1 MSPDEMRAEG
11 NDSPEPSPQEE
22 KILDTGAEE
31 VEEYTPPEPEGGEVE
46 EPEGNSA
53 LGEELSPPTEP
64 SRMKRFLLTVL
75 RWAVLVAIL
84 FGLGVLATWIV
95 RVQPQGDRIDE
106 LANRLEAA
114 EMTIEGLEEELSALT
129 PLKSENAALQEQLA
143 ESQLRADLLRVLIDV
158 TSAQVAMAKDDMVS
172 AKASL
177 SRTDARMKSIQKQLT
192 DEDQDTLESMRTRL
206 ALVLD
211 ELDQDEFA
219 AQNDLEVLTSNLLAL
234 ERSLFGN

>member
-1 MSPDEMRAEG
+1 
-11 NDSPEPSPQEE
+11 
-22 KILDTGAEE
+22 
-31 VEEYTPPEPEGGEVE
+31 
-46 EPEGNSA
+46 
-53 LGEELSPPTEP
+53 
-64 SRMKRFLLTVL
+64 
-75 RWAVLVAIL
+75 VLVAIL